1 MISLS
6 RVKDRSV
13 ALLAAWV
20 VVVVLGIL
28 YLGAYAAHPGDEG
41 TPTVRWLAGS
51 RIQRDDRR
59 PTLLIF
65 LHPGCPCSRASLG
78 ELAYIMDRCRD
89 RVSVQAILLGTPFLD
104 RWGRSEIERD
114 LAGLPDVHV
123 YPDRGGA
130 EARRFSVATSGH
142 VLLYDPR
149 GRLVFSGGITAARGH
164 AGDNCGRAAVLDR
177 ILSEEGGRAGSPVFG
192 CPLTTPRSTANAESR
207 P

>member
-6 RVKDRSV
+6 RVKDCSLG
-13 ALLAAWV
+13 LLAAWGVIV
-20 VVVVLGIL
+20 VSGLL
-28 YLGAYAAHPGDEG
+28 FLEAYAASPGHAG
-41 TPTVRWLAGS
+41 APNVRWLAGS
-51 RIQRDDRR
+51 RIQLDDRR

-65 LHPGCPCSRASLG
+65 LHPRCPCSRASLG

-89 RVSVQAILLGTPFLD
+89 RVSVHAILLGTPFLD
-104 RWGRSEIERD
+104 RWGQSEIERD

-142 VLLYDPR
+142 VLLYDAR

-164 AGDNCGRAAVLDR
+164 AGDNYGRAAVLDR
-177 ILSEEGGRAGSPVFG
+177 ILNEDEGRAGSPVFG
-192 CPLTTPRSTANAESR
+192 CPLATPRSTADAESR
-207 P
+207 R